1 MTKNELITHMQE
13 FMTILTDDLKDMIEN
28 EGPVAG
34 YDVDFEQGYI
44 AGYTKALMTVEDNL
58 NE

>member
-13 FMTILTDDLKDMIEN
+13 FMTILTDDLKGKLLDSDC
-28 EGPVAG
+28 
-34 YDVDFEQGYI
+34 DVEYEQGYI

-58 NE
+58 ND